1 MKVALLLVF
10 AFMVG
15 ALGAMAKGQDYTP
28 RVLTEAEKVE
38 ALKKAYQ
45 LNGNSMVGYDRMI
58 DLTDPA
64 VLKADRIVTTVPVTP
79 VPLPKPVDAD
89 PDGGVWPKPDK
100 TAGLAEHKSDTC
112 TRHGMHKVVSGSSW
126 RCRK

>member
-1 MKVALLLVF
+1 
-10 AFMVG
+10 
-15 ALGAMAKGQDYTP
+15 
-28 RVLTEAEKVE
+28 VLTEAEKVE
-38 ALKKAYQ
+38 ALKLAYK

-64 VLKADRIVTTVPVTP
+64 VLKADRIVTTVPVIP
-79 VPLPKPVDAD
+79 VPVPKPVDAD
-89 PDGGVWPKPDK
+89 PDGGVWPKLDK

>member
-1 MKVALLLVF
+1 VKVALLLVF
-10 AFMVG
+10 AFAVG
-15 ALGAMAKGQDYTP
+15 AFGAMAKGQDYTP

-64 VLKADRIVTTVPVTP
+64 VLKADRIVTTVPVIP

-89 PDGGVWPKPDK
+89 PDGGVWPK
-100 TAGLAEHKSDTC
+100 LAEHKSDTC
-112 TRHGMHKVVSGSSW
+112 ARHGMHRVVTGSSW